1 MASQKHY
8 LRPSGN
14 RFENVSRHLQ
24 GNEDK
29 TVDTWWQQGAAPR
42 VRGKPLRN
50 TAEGNRPRSI
60 PAYTGKTRHQGG
72 LR

>member
-8 LRPSGN
+8 LRPGGK

-42 VRGKPLRN
+42 IRGKLV
-50 TAEGNRPRSI
+50 TKA
-60 PAYTGKTRHQGG
+60 AYDDCFGYTPVRTGKT
-72 LR
+72 L